1 MCHFA
6 NIDAVNL
13 VTQVLVSDQNFIDFE
28 SVDNAGVGNTVD
40 KQ

>member
-13 VTQVLVSDQNFIDFE
+13 VTQVLVSDQNFIE